1 MPSNTFTAD
10 NLMKPFL
17 QLVAEDIQQRFGQD
31 LSEIAIVF
39 NNKRPITYLKKYLS
53 EVYGQTI
60 WSPQFFTIQE
70 FFKQATD
77 KTDASALR
85 QFFYLYEIHNELLQQ
100 EGREPESPEEFY
112 PIAELILSDFSQLD
126 YELVAVDQIYT
137 ELYDTGKI
145 DLEFQ
150 HLTPEQQGYI
160 RQFWQSFSMAGH
172 TGVQQR
178 FLQLWKRLPQLYSR
192 FKVRLAQEK
201 QTNYPTLYRELAE
214 GRATKQQFIAPYKK
228 VLFVGFNALNRVEST
243 LFKRWQDEGKALFY
257 FDTDAYYVED
267 TMQEAG
273 LFIRRN
279 VSQLVNSLG
288 EAPHVIGQRRDDI
301 HLYAALGRV
310 SQAKLL
316 YQILEKNEQEGKSSA
331 ILLADESL
339 LVPLLQSLP
348 AIKVNITTGFPLMQ
362 SPLYGLL
369 DLWLTVQE
377 EVSWRKKDKLPYPLI
392 ESFLSHP
399 LIKIASE
406 QKNSIQKQ
414 VLDKQLFEVGLD
426 VLQIS
431 SAVIPDFFAQ
441 VAESKALIP
450 TMVAM
455 LEKLQESTS
464 SEGIALQIDYTLLFE
479 TRRVLQQLLLGMDQI
494 GPLNIP
500 FQTGLIRKALMPISA
515 AIEGDPLQGVQIMG
529 LLESRSLNFDH
540 VYILGAN
547 EGILPKT
554 TNSPTFL
561 PDNLRRAYGLP
572 ILANQDA
579 LSAYIFYRHFQHS
592 ESIHLFYNSIV
603 DENSSGEESR
613 FIKQLTFESQF
624 NIVHH
629 TQQQPISFP
638 VQESELVI
646 EKTGKIWDN
655 LYNNY
660 LRDKSSHISATGFTT
675 YLQSPLQFF
684 LKHIAGI
691 KEPPSVSQEFEINNL
706 GSIIHEV
713 MEKIFTPYRG
723 MRDFVATKRLE
734 ESIPQIETMVVQE
747 IGHQYHTTYDT
758 AADLNSLQRIML
770 QIASAYI
777 RMYLEYDI
785 EQYQSFR
792 IIELENSE
800 DYYLDFPI
808 TVQGKTE
815 YIKIYGIID
824 RIDEVVTQDG
834 EVKTRIV
841 DYKTGADKVAFKKAK
856 NKTDEESAES
866 VFALT
871 EGTNDIHKALIQTL
885 FYTYVFE
892 EKTGLRNLEPHL
904 YVARRMREDGTLFV
918 SKDMG
923 ALEGDYLREQKEE
936 FVGFLRKTLE
946 EIFDPTVPFKHKA
959 DMHVYPSDPYTL
971 FYRNSVM
978 EGLDYNSED

>member
-1 MPSNTFTAD
+1 
-10 NLMKPFL
+10 MKPFL

-53 EVYGQTI
+53 EVYGQAI
-60 WSPQFFTIQE
+60 WSPQFFTIQD

-85 QFFYLYEIHNELLQQ
+85 QFFYLYELHNELLQQ
-100 EGREPESPEEFY
+100 EGSDPESPEEFY

-150 HLTPEQQGYI
+150 HLTSEQQGYI

-178 FLQLWKRLPQLYSR
+178 FLQLWKRLPLLYNR
-192 FKVRLAQEK
+192 FKERLTQEK

-214 GRATKQQFIAPYKK
+214 GRTTKQHFIQPYKK
-228 VLFVGFNALNRVEST
+228 IIFVGFNALNRAETT
-243 LFKRWQDEGKALFY
+243 LFKRWQEEDKALFY
-257 FDTDAYYVED
+257 FDTDAYYVDD

-279 VSQLVNSLG
+279 IGNSGLINSLG
-288 EAPHVIGQRRDDI
+288 EAPHIIGQRKDDI

-316 YQILEKNEQEGKSSA
+316 YQLLEKHEKEGQSSA

-348 AIKVNITTGFPLMQ
+348 AIRVNITTGFPLLQ
-362 SPLYGLL
+362 SPLFGLL

-399 LIKIASE
+399 LIKIAAE
-406 QKNSIQKQ
+406 QKNSIQKE
-414 VLDKQLFEVGLD
+414 VLDKQLFEVGLE
-426 VLQIS
+426 VLKINS
-431 SAVIPDFFAQ
+431 SVVPDFFQ
-441 VAESKALIP
+441 PVGGSIALIP
-450 TMVAM
+450 NMMAI
-455 LEKLQESTS
+455 LEKLQGATS
-464 SEGIALQIDYTLLFE
+464 GEGIALQIDYTLLYE

-494 GPLNIP
+494 GPLTIP
-500 FQTGLIRKALMPISA
+500 FQIGLIRKALMPISA

-529 LLESRSLNFDH
+529 LLESRSLHFDH
-540 VYILGAN
+540 IYILGAN

-572 ILANQDA
+572 VLANQDA
-579 LSAYIFYRHFQHS
+579 LSAYIFYRHFQYS
-592 ESIHLFYNSIV
+592 KSIHLFYNSIV

-613 FIKQLTFESQF
+613 FIKQLAFESQF
-624 NIVHH
+624 NIIHH

-638 VQESELVI
+638 AKEPELVI
-646 EKTGKIWDN
+646 QKTGEVWDA
-655 LYNNY
+655 LYNSY
-660 LRDKSSHISATGFTT
+660 LKDHSSHISATALTT

-713 MEKIFTPYRG
+713 MERIFKPYQGGTDFTP
-723 MRDFVATKRLE
+723 TQRLE
-734 ESIPQIETMVVQE
+734 ESIPHIEIMVVEE
-747 IGHQYHTTYDT
+747 IGHQYHSPYQT

-785 EQYQSFR
+785 AQYTMFR

-800 DYYLDFPI
+800 DYFLHFPI
-808 TVQGKTE
+808 TVQGKVE
-815 YIKIYGIID
+815 HVKIYGIID
-824 RIDEVVTQDG
+824 RIDEVVTPDG

-841 DYKTGADKVAFKKAK
+841 DYKTGADKVTFKKSK
-856 NKTDEESAES
+856 NKSDEETATA

-871 EGTNDIHKALIQTL
+871 DGTNDIHKALIQTF

-892 EKTGLRNLEPHL
+892 EKTGLHDLEPHL
-904 YVARRMREDGTLFV
+904 YVARRMREDGTLFF
-918 SKDMG
+918 SKEVG
-923 ALEGDYLREQKEE
+923 ALEGDYLREQKAE
-936 FVGFLRKTLE
+936 FVTFLRKTLE
-946 EIFDPTVPFKHKA
+946 EIFDPSIPFRHKA

-971 FYRNSVM
+971 FYRSTTPDIDL
-978 EGLDYNSED
+978 EEQQIA